1 MLGRGRREEVPTSSE
16 LAPCHISLTHS
27 TDAFCL
33 ARLCLKKSFTQGQ
46 CSLTQGKGRVQN
58 SHGSRY
64 KLIQEMKRQK
74 WLAPAG
80 PSSVLI
86 SQHADK
92 AMGWGVVPADEQI
105 CWFMYHCVFS
115 FLSVGWVMGASY
127 FYQQQMLLDFCESVF
142 IRIYL
147 IVNLVSILS
156 MCFVPSSFIYSLS
169 EMPKPFTHFK
179 IGQMVHLNCFIGVL
193 CIGYLQVLCHLYILQ
208 IFSSILWLAFLKK
221 LCLLMCRF

>member
-64 KLIQEMKRQK
+64 KLIQEMKRQR

-115 FLSVGWVMGASY
+115 FLSVGWVMGEKRDFQFRRVPQFLMERFWMVALY
-127 FYQQQMLLDFCESVF
+127 VCYEEVLILL
-142 IRIYL
+142 
-147 IVNLVSILS
+147 
-156 MCFVPSSFIYSLS
+156 
-169 EMPKPFTHFK
+169 T
-179 IGQMVHLNCFIGVL
+179 
-193 CIGYLQVLCHLYILQ
+193 
-208 IFSSILWLAFLKK
+208 
-221 LCLLMCRF
+221 